1 MTVRTRFVNSQHF
14 VGLETRH
21 SYSFCQKTTAASD
34 SEGGETLRVTFNTQH
49 DPQQL
54 EGEQLS
60 SGPAVTSSETKS
72 VEVDVTRYKVR
83 LIAKPYGEAEGEL
96 IRFQSPMTVDN
107 LAKALPF
114 EGRAARW
121 KEEIY
126 FETPVK
132 MGTEKAKDRV
142 EVGAMAYW
150 PMGSALCIFYGPTD
164 PYSPVNI
171 VGKITS
177 NLELFRSLRSGTK
190 IRVEQA

>member
-1 MTVRTRFVNSQHF
+1 M
-14 VGLETRH
+14 
-21 SYSFCQKTTAASD
+21 
-34 SEGGETLRVTFNTQH
+34 TFNTRE
-49 DPQQL
+49 DQQRWK
-54 EGEQLS
+54 EERLS
-60 SGPAVTSSETKS
+60 SEPTLTPAETKPA
-72 VEVDVTRYKVR
+72 EADVTRYKVR
-83 LIAKPYGEAEGEL
+83 LIAEPYGEAEGEL

-121 KEEIY
+121 REEVY

-132 MGTEKAKDRV
+132 MGTEKAKDSV

-164 PYSPVNI
+164 PYSPVNL

-177 NLELFRSLRSGTK
+177 NLEMFRSLKSGTK
-190 IRVEQA
+190 IRVEKF